1 MSQLRWY
8 HRIACLLA
16 LGIAPLG
23 QAQNTA
29 VAVGGLPED
38 LLPELKPILQRALE
52 RSPDQIRRGIEVE
65 QAEAHTYSSRG
76 QMLPNV
82 GGLVRYSANSAATAS
97 GSSSARSNS
106 SGFFGYMDLNQPVYH
121 WGALKAQADI
131 DRISV
136 KIFKEEYADA
146 ARLLA
151 TAVRVRYLELIAK
164 KAALRSSKFQL
175 DLAARGLAREEE
187 RLKAGALT
195 QGEMVTLRMNFE
207 EARLGFDRLTAEF
220 AFLKRQLLRLAGLD
234 ELSDEAIP
242 LAIPPPAPAADQGDR
257 LLQAFAQ
264 GGAAETYRAQI
275 FSLNIRQNDLNYAI
289 QKKRLYPKFS
299 LNAGRSL
306 MNSTQADFNQVRQE
320 AIVQTYYGIVANWTI
335 FDGLATRGAKLE
347 ALARKRVFE
356 RQLKMYVDSSNDL
369 AQNLR
374 QQVGFSARALEFAET
389 RLGWAKNGV
398 DAANENLSRKVA
410 SQDDVDR
417 AIGGLRAAEVTAMA
431 ARADYL
437 NRWTEFV
444 SHVGADPAMNN
455 LPPRYVR

>member
-8 HRIACLLA
+8 QRIACLLA
-16 LGIAPLG
+16 LGIAPLSP
-23 QAQNTA
+23 AQNPSMA
-29 VAVGGLPED
+29 VSGMPED
-38 LLPELKPILQRALE
+38 LLPELKAILQRALE
-52 RSPDQIRRGIEVE
+52 RSPDQIRRGIEIE
-65 QAEAHTYSSRG
+65 QAEARTYFSRG
-76 QMLPNV
+76 AMLPNV

-97 GSSSARSNS
+97 GSSSATSTS
-106 SGFFGYMDLNQPVYH
+106 SGFFGYMDLNQPVYQ
-121 WGALKAQADI
+121 WGALKAQTDI

-136 KIFKEEYADA
+136 KIAGREYADA

-151 TAVRVRYLELIAK
+151 TAVRAKYLELIAK
-164 KAALRSSKFQL
+164 KAALRSAQYQL

-195 QGEMVTLRMNFE
+195 QGEMINLRMSFE
-207 EARLGFDRLTAEF
+207 EARLGLDRLTAEF
-220 AFLKRQLLRLAGLD
+220 GFLKRMLLRLAGLD
-234 ELSDEAIP
+234 ELPDEAIP
-242 LAIPPPAPAADQGDR
+242 LEIPRPATPADQGDR
-257 LLQAFAQ
+257 LLQTFAQ

-275 FSLNIRQNDLNYAI
+275 FALNIKQSDLNYSI
-289 QKKRLYPKFS
+289 QKTRLYPKFS

-320 AIVQTYYGIVANWTI
+320 AIVQNYYGIVANWTI

-374 QQVGFSARALEFAET
+374 QQVGFSARALEFVET
-389 RLGWAKNGV
+389 RLVWAKTGL
-398 DAANENLSRKVA
+398 AGANENLVRKVA

-417 AIGGLRAAEVTAMA
+417 ATGSLRAAEAAAMA